1 MYTCVA
7 VLVTRCFRII
17 LANGT
22 IPSKTS
28 STIGHFARAERGL
41 AVVEFALI
49 LPVLMTLFY
58 GTIEVTRYILIVQKV
73 EKLAHSIA
81 DVTSQEQTASATV
94 LNQALAATS
103 DIMSPYTMTTNGTV
117 FITSLYRAPN
127 TASATVNWRY
137 QGGGSLPATSQLGP
151 LNSVPVVPGGF
162 TFDERENVIAAEV
175 FYRFSPLISS
185 QFFGT
190 TTVYR
195 SAFYKPRLGALLT
208 PPA

>member
-1 MYTCVA
+1 MNLTKPWPCITA
-7 VLVTRCFRII
+7 FL
-17 LANGT
+17 
-22 IPSKTS
+22 
-28 STIGHFARAERGL
+28 RAERGI
-41 AVVEFALI
+41 AVVEFAMI

-58 GTIEVTRYILIVQKV
+58 GTIEVTRYILITQKV

-81 DVTSQEQTASATV
+81 DVTSQEQVATTAV

-127 TASATVNWRY
+127 TTDATVNWRY
-137 QGGGSLPATSQLGP
+137 QGGGSLPETSKLGA
-151 LNSVPVVPGGF
+151 LNTVPSVPGGF
-162 TFDERENVIAAEV
+162 TFDERENIIAAEV

-190 TTVYR
+190 TTIYR

>member
-1 MYTCVA
+1 MN
-7 VLVTRCFRII
+7 RIK
-17 LANGT
+17 T
-22 IPSKTS
+22 IHVVSR
-28 STIGHFARAERGL
+28 FWRAERGI

-58 GTIEVTRYILIVQKV
+58 GVIEVSRYILIAQKV

-81 DVTSQEQTASATV
+81 DVTSQEQTASTAV
-94 LNQALAATS
+94 LTQALAATS

-117 FITSLYRAPN
+117 FISSLYRAPN

-137 QGGGSLPATSQLGP
+137 QGGGTLPAASLVGP

-162 TFDERENVIAAEV
+162 TFDERENVIVAEV
-175 FYRFSPLISS
+175 FFRFSPLISS

-190 TTVYR
+190 TTIYR
-195 SAFYKPRLGALLT
+195 CAFYKPRLGALLT